1 VPVYTY
7 RCEAG
12 HEWDEVRPIEGSQ
25 ISQEPCSACME
36 AIDAGGHDL
45 GTQSDFSEFAGKK
58 VPARA
63 SVSLKGPGWTPK
75 FFPQREGK

>member
-1 VPVYTY
+1 
-7 RCEAG
+7 
-12 HEWDEVRPIEGSQ
+12 
-25 ISQEPCSACME
+25 ME